1 MKQNQD
7 YKNEALA
14 ALKGRWAPAV
24 LAVLAFVA
32 VMVVFMAPYETK
44 AVQLSNDPTNLQ
56 LAADMMNWYPVF
68 ILGLIFVSCP
78 LQVGLVNAFKSLQ
91 GDGDDRITSN
101 EFKLGFGN
109 YWHHVWG
116 VFLNRFFVTLWSL
129 LLFVPGIIKS
139 LSYAMTNYILVD
151 RPELSANEAIN
162 LSKDMMYGH
171 KFDLFY
177 LYLSFAGWF
186 ILCLFFTLGI
196 GFLWFLPYV
205 QTAQAAFYADVKADY
220 ERRSSGISAPAAP
233 TAPAAAPVT
242 PIQRVSESSDED
254 FMPKV

>member
-1 MKQNQD
+1 MKENQE

-24 LAVLAFVA
+24 LAVLVYMAVLVA
-32 VMVVFMAPYETK
+32 FMAPYETK
-44 AVQLSNDPTNLQ
+44 AVQLSNDPANLQ
-56 LAADMMNWYPVF
+56 LAADMMKWYPVF
-68 ILGLIFVSCP
+68 ILGLIFVSFP
-78 LQVGLVNAFKSLQ
+78 ISVGLVNAFKSLLNE
-91 GDGDDRITSN
+91 GDDKVTANGFRV
-101 EFKLGFGN
+101 GFGN

-116 VFLNRFFVTLWSL
+116 VFLNKLFVVLWSL

-186 ILCLFFTLGI
+186 ILCFFFTLGI
-196 GFLWFLPYV
+196 GFLWLYPYV

-220 ERRSSGISAPAAP
+220 ERRLSGIPAPAALVSAPAA
-233 TAPAAAPVT
+233 
-242 PIQRVSESSDED
+242 PIQRVSEIKDED
-254 FMPKV
+254 YMPKA